1 MDEKRKI
8 LELLFPKAVLK
19 PLTPQAHE
27 AVPVGMQVKGLV
39 TIHEFPFKVG
49 RESRTTMVDNRLH
62 RLERPVVPGTRLN
75 NDLYLLDSGDLLQIS
90 REHFQI
96 NKTVDGYLLVDR
108 GSKCGVSI
116 NGKRVG
122 GQSGEVEMKLND
134 GDVIGIG
141 TVQTLYLFTFIA
153 DFDESHW

>member
-1 MDEKRKI
+1 M
-8 LELLFPKAVLK
+8 LF
-19 PLTPQAHE
+19 
-27 AVPVGMQVKGLV
+27 
-39 TIHEFPFKVG
+39 
-49 RESRTTMVDNRLH
+49 RS
-62 RLERPVVPGTRLN
+62 
-75 NDLYLLDSGDLLQIS
+75 LYLLDSGDLLQIS

-96 NKTVDGYLLVDR
+96 NKTIDGYVLVDR

-141 TVQTLYLFTFIA
+141 TTQTLYLFTFIA
-153 DFDESHW
+153 DFDDSHW